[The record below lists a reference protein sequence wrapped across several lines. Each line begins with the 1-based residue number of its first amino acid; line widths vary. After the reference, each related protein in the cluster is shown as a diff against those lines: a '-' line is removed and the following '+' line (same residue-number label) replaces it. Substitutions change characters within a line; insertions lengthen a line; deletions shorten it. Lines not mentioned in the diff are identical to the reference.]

1 MLLTNLT
8 PQVTKVIKTI
18 LAVLSTV
25 VLMAA
30 SSTAL
35 AEGNQASVGVSIRIV
50 DSCGVAQISGNVQVR
65 CRSDRASAARSGLTK
80 SSPASTTQ
88 QWCSTGAE
96 SNSDAAKPTCVAKR
110 AAGYAL
116 QLVTMTF

>member
-1 MLLTNLT
+1 M
-8 PQVTKVIKTI
+8 IKTI
-18 LAVLSTV
+18 LAVLSTAI
-25 VLMAA
+25 LMAA

-35 AEGNQASVGVSIRIV
+35 ANTNQAAVGVSIRIV
-50 DSCGVAQISGNVQVR
+50 DSCGVVQMSGNVQIR
-65 CRSDRASAARSGLTK
+65 CRSDQASAAKSGLTRI
-80 SSPASTTQ
+80 SPASTTQ

-110 AAGYAL
+110 AAGYEL